1 MTLYVR
7 ILIIFFMI
15 FKVMCSF
22 FFISLLILNALYDEM
37 LLTQKM
43 LNKVSFLIYIALHLS
58 FEGNIK
64 EKHCITLIQV
74 RPFQRKYI
82 YVLLPSVSVLMPI
95 EWAKY
100 RDCTNTFIESFGFY
114 SGSFFHFLFDGANE
128 IYLYI
133 SSFYM
138 TWTETKGQIM
148 SECIHEIIDFPK
160 YQGRN
165 LSNFYR

>member
-1 MTLYVR
+1 
-7 ILIIFFMI
+7 
-15 FKVMCSF
+15 MCNF

-74 RPFQRKYI
+74 RPFQKKKRLKENI
-82 YVLLPSVSVLMPI
+82 YTLLPSVSLLMPI

-138 TWTETKGQIM
+138 TWTETKGQIT
-148 SECIHEIIDFPK
+148 SECIYEIIDFPK
-160 YQGRN
+160 YHHKN
-165 LSNFYR
+165 LIDFIGL